1 LATSGSPNEVTT
13 VADVVASARWHEP
26 EIVDW
31 TTEYLKKLLTERHYI
46 RAALEN
52 PGGSIIVQS
61 TRAAEADQLS
71 SYQSFIGNGAHLD
84 LLSAEQQVNRL
95 ELHERIELL
104 AWCDGLNP
112 REAATFANI
121 HGGKI
126 RATSPAAIRKRRE
139 RATTNVVEALND

>member
-1 LATSGSPNEVTT
+1 MATSGSPNEVTST
-13 VADVVASARWHEP
+13 KEVVASVRWYEP
-26 EIVDW
+26 EVVTW
-31 TTEYLKKLLTERHYI
+31 TTDYLKKLLTERHYI

-71 SYQSFIGNGAHLD
+71 SYQSFIGNSAHLD
-84 LLSAEQQVNRL
+84 LLSAEQQVNTL

-112 REAATFANI
+112 REAATFANL
-121 HGGKI
+121 HGGRI

-139 RATTNVVEALND
+139 RTATNVVEALND